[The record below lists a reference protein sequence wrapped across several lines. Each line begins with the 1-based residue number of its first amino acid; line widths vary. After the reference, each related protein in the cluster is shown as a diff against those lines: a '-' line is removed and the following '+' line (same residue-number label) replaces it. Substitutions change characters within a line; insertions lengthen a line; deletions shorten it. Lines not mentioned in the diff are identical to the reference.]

1 MDYKKFSSIL
11 NKHIFTGEKRELLK
25 NFAEKPERFIGLF
38 RPTKPGAKIL
48 QHILQS
54 HEIRF
59 GDAFEELIEEILR
72 ELGFSILNKSIVG
85 ENNDSLSLDQYYE
98 SKGVY
103 YFIEQKIRDDHDSTK
118 KRGQISNFETKLETL
133 YKKHKDKLVGIMYFI
148 DPDLSKNKNYYLPE
162 LKRLSEFYGV
172 KTYLFYGKELFD
184 YLANHDLW
192 ERTLS
197 WLKQWK
203 DSLPEIP
210 EIDFDKTPK
219 ESFEEIKELPIRYWR
234 KLLENEK
241 LWTEGIIKTV
251 FKKGKTLKLLSDYFK
266 YQNYKPYDELFIL
279 LNSLFRKYYDGNNIK
294 KQRVQRENNPKG

>member
-1 MDYKKFSSIL
+1 MDYKKFCSIL
-11 NKHIFTGEKRELLK
+11 NKHIFEGEKRELLK
-25 NFAEKPERFIGLF
+25 NIAERPERFIGLF

-72 ELGFSILNKSIVG
+72 ELNFSILNKSIIG
-85 ENNDSLSLDQYYE
+85 ENGDFLSLDQYYE
-98 SKGVY
+98 GKGMY
-103 YFIEQKIRDDHDSTK
+103 YFIEQKVRDDHDSTK

-162 LKRLSEFYGV
+162 LKRLSEFYGI
-172 KTYLFYGKELFD
+172 KTHLLYGKELFD
-184 YLANHDLW
+184 YLGKSNLW
-192 ERTLS
+192 GQILS

-203 DSLPEIP
+203 NNLPEIP

-219 ESFEEIKELPIRYWR
+219 ESFEEIKELPIRHWR

-241 LWTEGIIKTV
+241 LWTEGIIKVV
-251 FKKGKTLKLLSDYFK
+251 FRKGETLKLVLNYFEKQQINPYKELSK
-266 YQNYKPYDELFIL
+266 LLKSLLINNY
-279 LNSLFRKYYDGNNIK
+279 
-294 KQRVQRENNPKG
+294 

>member
-1 MDYKKFSSIL
+1 MDYKRFCSIL
-11 NKHIFTGEKRELLK
+11 NKHIFEGEKRELLK
-25 NFAEKPERFIGLF
+25 NIAERPERFIGLF

-59 GDAFEELIEEILR
+59 GDAFEELIGEILR

-85 ENNDSLSLDQYYE
+85 EKGDSLSLDQYYE
-98 SKGVY
+98 GKGVY
-103 YFIEQKIRDDHDSTK
+103 YFIEQKVRDDHDSTK

-172 KTYLFYGKELFD
+172 KTYLLYGKELFD
-184 YLANHDLW
+184 YLSKPDLW
-192 ERTLS
+192 EQILS

-219 ESFEEIKELPIRYWR
+219 ESFEEIKELPIRHWR

-241 LWTEGIIKTV
+241 LWGEGIIRAI
-251 FKKGKTLKLLSDYFK
+251 FKKGDVLKLVLGFFDK
-266 YQNYKPYDELFIL
+266 QQGKPYKELVEL
-279 LNSLFRKYYDGNNIK
+279 LNEKLNKFY
-294 KQRVQRENNPKG
+294 

>member
-1 MDYKKFSSIL
+1 MDYKKFCSIL
-11 NKHIFTGEKRELLK
+11 NKHIFEGEKRELLK
-25 NFAEKPERFIGLF
+25 NIAERPERFIGLF
-38 RPTKPGAKIL
+38 RPTKPSAKIL

-59 GDAFEELIEEILR
+59 GDAFEELIGEILR

-85 ENNDSLSLDQYYE
+85 ENGDSLSLDQYYE
-98 SKGVY
+98 GKGVY
-103 YFIEQKIRDDHDSTK
+103 YFIEQKVRDDHDSTK

-172 KTYLFYGKELFD
+172 NTYLLYGKELFD
-184 YLANHDLW
+184 YLGKPNLW
-192 ERTLS
+192 EQILS

-210 EIDFDKTPK
+210 EVDFDKTPE

-241 LWTEGIIKTV
+241 LWTEGIIKAI
-251 FKKGKTLKLLSDYFK
+251 FRKGDTLKLILDDFK
-266 YQNYKPYDELFIL
+266 KKGDKPYQELEEL
-279 LNSLFRKYYDGNNIK
+279 LEKLLITFYAKNYIQN
-294 KQRVQRENNPKG
+294 

>member
-1 MDYKKFSSIL
+1 MDYKKFCSIL
-11 NKHIFTGEKRELLK
+11 NKHIFEGEKRELLK
-25 NFAEKPERFIGLF
+25 NIAERPERFIGLF

-59 GDAFEELIEEILR
+59 GDAFEELIGEILR

-85 ENNDSLSLDQYYE
+85 ENGDSLSLDQYYE
-98 SKGVY
+98 GKGVY
-103 YFIEQKIRDDHDSTK
+103 YFIEQKVRDDHDSTK

-172 KTYLFYGKELFD
+172 NTYLLYGKELFD
-184 YLANHDLW
+184 YLGKPNLW
-192 ERTLS
+192 EQILS

-210 EIDFDKTPK
+210 EVDFDKTPE

-241 LWTEGIIKTV
+241 LWTEGIIKAI
-251 FKKGKTLKLLSDYFK
+251 FRKGDTLKLILDDFK
-266 YQNYKPYDELFIL
+266 KKGDKPYQELEEL
-279 LNSLFRKYYDGNNIK
+279 LEKLLITFYAKNYIQN
-294 KQRVQRENNPKG
+294 

>member
-1 MDYKKFSSIL
+1 MDYRKFCSIL
-11 NKHIFTGEKRELLK
+11 NKHIFEGEKRELLK
-25 NFAEKPERFIGLF
+25 NIAERPERFIGLF

-59 GDAFEELIEEILR
+59 GDAFEELIGEILR
-72 ELGFSILNKSIVG
+72 ELDFSILNKSIVG
-85 ENNDSLSLDQYYE
+85 ENGDSLSLDQYYE
-98 SKGVY
+98 GKGVY
-103 YFIEQKIRDDHDSTK
+103 YFIEQKVRDDHDSTK

-133 YKKHKDKLVGIMYFI
+133 YKKHKNKLVGIMYFI

-172 KTYLFYGKELFD
+172 KTYLFYGKEFFD
-184 YLANHDLW
+184 YLGKPDLW
-192 ERTLS
+192 GQILS

-219 ESFEEIKELPIRYWR
+219 ESFEEIKELPIRHWR

-241 LWTEGIIKTV
+241 LWTEGIIKAV
-251 FKKGKTLKLLSDYFK
+251 FRNGKTLELMSDYFK
-266 YQNYKPYDELFIL
+266 KQNNKPYDELFVL
-279 LNSLFRKYYDGNNIK
+279 LNSLFRKYYN
-294 KQRVQRENNPKG
+294 

>member
-1 MDYKKFSSIL
+1 MDYKKFCSIL
-11 NKHIFTGEKRELLK
+11 NRHIFEGEKRELLK
-25 NFAEKPERFIGLF
+25 NIAERPERFIGLF

-72 ELGFSILNKSIVG
+72 ELNFSILNKSIIG
-85 ENNDSLSLDQYYE
+85 ENGDSLSLDQYYE
-98 SKGVY
+98 SKGVH
-103 YFIEQKIRDDHDSTK
+103 YFIEQKVRDDHDSTK

-133 YKKHKDKLVGIMYFI
+133 YKKHKDRLVGIMYFI

-172 KTYLFYGKELFD
+172 KTHLLYGKELFD
-184 YLANHDLW
+184 YLGKPDLW
-192 ERTLS
+192 ERILS

-241 LWTEGIIKTV
+241 LLTEGIIRSI
-251 FKKGKTLKLLSDYFK
+251 FRNGKTLKLVLDYFENQLTVPHK
-266 YQNYKPYDELFIL
+266 ELSKLLKSLINNY
-279 LNSLFRKYYDGNNIK
+279 
-294 KQRVQRENNPKG
+294 

>member
-1 MDYKKFSSIL
+1 MDYKKFCSIL
-11 NKHIFTGEKRELLK
+11 NKHIFEGEKRELLK
-25 NFAEKPERFIGLF
+25 NITERPERFIGLF

-59 GDAFEELIEEILR
+59 GDAFEELIGEILK

-85 ENNDSLSLDQYYE
+85 ENGDSLSLDQYYE
-98 SKGVY
+98 GKGVY
-103 YFIEQKIRDDHDSTK
+103 YFIEQKVRDDHDSTK

-172 KTYLFYGKELFD
+172 NTHLLYGKELFD
-184 YLANHDLW
+184 YLGKPDLW
-192 ERTLS
+192 EQILS

-210 EIDFDKTPK
+210 EIDFDKTPE
-219 ESFEEIKELPIRYWR
+219 ESFEEIKDLPIRYWR

-241 LWTEGIIKTV
+241 LWVEGIIRAI
-251 FKKGKTLKLLSDYFK
+251 FKKGDVLKLVLGFFDK
-266 YQNYKPYDELFIL
+266 QQGKPYKELVEL
-279 LNSLFRKYYDGNNIK
+279 LNEKLNKFY
-294 KQRVQRENNPKG
+294 